1 MHYSKPSG
9 DKPFSH
15 IYIEKSAANH
25 PNTQAVL
32 QKINYDSLIY
42 IDDYSQIFNRHH
54 QDFIAQKRSPN
65 LILARKKQDFYYSGS
80 SYCESFGHA
89 RFYYTG
95 IIMNCLYAC
104 S

>member
-1 MHYSKPSG
+1 MHYLKTSG
-9 DKPFSH
+9 AKPFSH
-15 IYIEKSAANH
+15 IYIEKGAAHH
-25 PNTQAVL
+25 PNTQAIL

-65 LILARKKQDFYYSGS
+65 LILARKSRIFIMMVLPTVKTLDM
-80 SYCESFGHA
+80 HA
-89 RFYYTG
+89 FT
-95 IIMNCLYAC
+95 ILVL